1 LTYGSE
7 QPLSEAGLRI
17 CRVVSEQPGIHFRG
31 LARAATLPAGQLR
44 HHLDRLVRRGI
55 LVELEDGG
63 YKRFF
68 LAGKHDPRLRPALA
82 LFARRVPRRI
92 GSLLLLRPMTR
103 TELRRHLGCG
113 DSTLGFHLARMVQA
127 QVVTKQRDRSGCRYA
142 LAEPEVARQALAM
155 RAAAANAEERALA
168 AQREA
173 AQREAWPLGPRDGLL
188 PPRPRADLPPASAP
202 GDGLAPP
209 LDAVGAADD
218 GLEAPAPL
226 GADDLAGEDLGA
238 DDLDGGDDLAGD
250 LGPQTL
256 EEPEPSVGE
265 DAPAAPEDLPTA
277 AARRELVVSR
287 EQP

>member
-1 LTYGSE
+1 MSYGAE

-92 GSLLLLRPMTR
+92 GSLLLMRPMTR

-142 LAEPEVARQALAM
+142 LAEPALARQALSM
-155 RAAAANAEERALA
+155 RSAGSPVEERLPDPPH
-168 AQREA
+168 
-173 AQREAWPLGPRDGLL
+173 EAWELRPPREPPPAREPIAGFPPPSGPGLMEDLPPDDVPSELVEPIAPLGPAADAMGVADDPELPLREPGDE
-188 PPRPRADLPPASAP
+188 PPRPPERGPALPP
-202 GDGLAPP
+202 
-209 LDAVGAADD
+209 
-218 GLEAPAPL
+218 
-226 GADDLAGEDLGA
+226 
-238 DDLDGGDDLAGD
+238 
-250 LGPQTL
+250 
-256 EEPEPSVGE
+256 
-265 DAPAAPEDLPTA
+265 
-277 AARRELVVSR
+277 
-287 EQP
+287 

>member
-1 LTYGSE
+1 MNYGAE

-127 QVVTKQRDRSGCRYA
+127 AVVTKQRDRSGCRYA
-142 LAEPEVARQALAM
+142 LAEPELARQALAM
-155 RAAAANAEERALA
+155 RAQVASQEERAQQ
-168 AQREA
+168 QREA
-173 AQREAWPLGPRDGLL
+173 QPGWQLGPRPGLL
-188 PPRPRADLPPASAP
+188 PPRTPAPGPEPILPANPPLGGATTLPPATP
-202 GDGLAPP
+202 GLYGGDTVTAEPI
-209 LDAVGAADD
+209 
-218 GLEAPAPL
+218 APAQPL
-226 GADDLAGEDLGA
+226 
-238 DDLDGGDDLAGD
+238 
-250 LGPQTL
+250 
-256 EEPEPSVGE
+256 EPEEMLQEEQPE
-265 DAPAAPEDLPTA
+265 PPKPAE
-277 AARRELVVSR
+277 RREVVVPP
-287 EQP
+287 EP

>member
-1 LTYGSE
+1 MSYGAE

-142 LAEPEVARQALAM
+142 LAEPALARQALSM
-155 RAAAANAEERALA
+155 RAAGQPEEKPV
-168 AQREA
+168 EP
-173 AQREAWPLGPRDGLL
+173 REAWGAPRDGLL
-188 PPRPRADLPPASAP
+188 PPRREQGLPPADDGIVAP
-202 GDGLAPP
+202 PQPLLEPELAVEVAPEVHTLPPADAAVDGAPDAELAPKP
-209 LDAVGAADD
+209 P
-218 GLEAPAPL
+218 ERPA
-226 GADDLAGEDLGA
+226 
-238 DDLDGGDDLAGD
+238 
-250 LGPQTL
+250 LGP
-256 EEPEPSVGE
+256 
-265 DAPAAPEDLPTA
+265 
-277 AARRELVVSR
+277 
-287 EQP
+287 

>member
-1 LTYGSE
+1 M
-7 QPLSEAGLRI
+7 SEAGLRI

-127 QVVTKQRDRSGCRYA
+127 AVVTKQRDRSGCRYA
-142 LAEPEVARQALAM
+142 LAEPELARQALAM
-155 RAAAANAEERALA
+155 RATAAAAEERALA
-168 AQREA
+168 QREA
-173 AQREAWPLGPRDGLL
+173 AAPGAPRDAWSPLASRDSLL
-188 PPRPRADLPPASAP
+188 PPRRDVAAP
-202 GDGLAPP
+202 MP
-209 LDAVGAADD
+209 
-218 GLEAPAPL
+218 
-226 GADDLAGEDLGA
+226 LAGEPPMATPGPA
-238 DDLDGGDDLAGD
+238 GGDTVIAEPAMAAEPRALAPLPAEPVARSEPDVGEGG
-250 LGPQTL
+250 LG
-256 EEPEPSVGE
+256 EPETL
-265 DAPAAPEDLPTA
+265 D
-277 AARRELVVSR
+277 ARRR
-287 EQP
+287 EPLLRQP

>member
-1 LTYGSE
+1 MNLGYGAE

-68 LAGKHDPRLRPALA
+68 LAGKHDPHLRPALA

-127 QVVTKQRDRSGCRYA
+127 RVVTKQRDRSGCRYA
-142 LAEPEVARQALAM
+142 LAEPELARQALAM
-155 RAAAANAEERALA
+155 RAAAASQEERLQ

-173 AQREAWPLGPRDGLL
+173 AQARDGWSPLGAPRDGLL
-188 PPRPRADLPPASAP
+188 PPRR
-202 GDGLAPP
+202 
-209 LDAVGAADD
+209 
-218 GLEAPAPL
+218 EPAPL
-226 GADDLAGEDLGA
+226 SAPAQPAMDGPPLPTHGLQDTVRAEPIAGPELPDAPPAEPAEPGA
-238 DDLDGGDDLAGD
+238 
-250 LGPQTL
+250 PP
-256 EEPEPSVGE
+256 EPEAKPRPE
-265 DAPAAPEDLPTA
+265 IAAPEPL
-277 AARRELVVSR
+277 
-287 EQP
+287 

>member
-1 LTYGSE
+1 
-7 QPLSEAGLRI
+7 
-17 CRVVSEQPGIHFRG
+17 VSEQPGIHFRG

-142 LAEPEVARQALAM
+142 LAEPELARQALAI
-155 RAAAANAEERALA
+155 RAAAAPHEEKAQVQA
-168 AQREA
+168 AAREMA
-173 AQREAWPLGPRDGLL
+173 PLGPRDSLL
-188 PPRPRADLPPASAP
+188 PPRREPGFPPATTQLPVNGGPLPAEIVEEPGLPEPAPNPSAGDPIAEPQQEEPIPEQPVPPRALP
-202 GDGLAPP
+202 
-209 LDAVGAADD
+209 
-218 GLEAPAPL
+218 
-226 GADDLAGEDLGA
+226 
-238 DDLDGGDDLAGD
+238 
-250 LGPQTL
+250 Q
-256 EEPEPSVGE
+256 EP
-265 DAPAAPEDLPTA
+265 
-277 AARRELVVSR
+277 R
-287 EQP
+287 

>member
-1 LTYGSE
+1 
-7 QPLSEAGLRI
+7 LSEAGLRI

-142 LAEPEVARQALAM
+142 LAEPELARQALAM
-155 RAAAANAEERALA
+155 RAAVATQEERAQQ
-168 AQREA
+168 QREA
-173 AQREAWPLGPRDGLL
+173 QPGWQLGPRPGLL
-188 PPRPRADLPPASAP
+188 PPRTPAPEPLPAQPGMGATTLPPATP
-202 GDGLAPP
+202 GLYGGDTVASVPAETAPP
-209 LDAVGAADD
+209 EPV
-218 GLEAPAPL
+218 PP
-226 GADDLAGEDLGA
+226 
-238 DDLDGGDDLAGD
+238 
-250 LGPQTL
+250 
-256 EEPEPSVGE
+256 EEKPPE
-265 DAPAAPEDLPTA
+265 
-277 AARRELVVSR
+277 ARREVVVPP
-287 EQP
+287 EP

>member
-1 LTYGSE
+1 MNYGNE

-142 LAEPEVARQALAM
+142 LAEPELARQALAM
-155 RAAAANAEERALA
+155 RAVAASQEDRMA
-168 AQREA
+168 AQRGA
-173 AQREAWPLGPRDGLL
+173 AQEWPHAPRDALL
-188 PPRPRADLPPASAP
+188 PPRR
-202 GDGLAPP
+202 
-209 LDAVGAADD
+209 
-218 GLEAPAPL
+218 EA
-226 GADDLAGEDLGA
+226 
-238 DDLDGGDDLAGD
+238 
-250 LGPQTL
+250 
-256 EEPEPSVGE
+256 
-265 DAPAAPEDLPTA
+265 APAAPPGA
-277 AARRELVVSR
+277 AGPFGGDTVRAEPAEPAEPPEAPAALDPAPEGLQGEPAEPPAPPRRHLAP
-287 EQP
+287 EQPQG

>member
-1 LTYGSE
+1 MTLSYGAE

-142 LAEPEVARQALAM
+142 LAEPEISRQALAM
-155 RAAAANAEERALA
+155 RAAAANAEERAQQQKEAALA
-168 AQREA
+168 AKEG
-173 AQREAWPLGPRDGLL
+173 WTPLGAPRDGLL
-188 PPRPRADLPPASAP
+188 PPRPREAPRPDAVPPALAGPVVPQPPQPAGALPPAGP
-202 GDGLAPP
+202 EPEPLGGDTVE
-209 LDAVGAADD
+209 AVPDEA
-218 GLEAPAPL
+218 APAP
-226 GADDLAGEDLGA
+226 D
-238 DDLDGGDDLAGD
+238 
-250 LGPQTL
+250 
-256 EEPEPSVGE
+256 EP
-265 DAPAAPEDLPTA
+265 PAAE
-277 AARRELVVSR
+277 RREVLLR
-287 EQP
+287 

>member
-1 LTYGSE
+1 MSYEPE

-31 LARAATLPAGQLR
+31 LARAAGLPAGQLR

-103 TELRRHLGCG
+103 TELRRQLGCG

-127 QVVTKQRDRSGCRYA
+127 GVVTKHRDRSGCRYA
-142 LAEPEVARQALAM
+142 LAEPELSRQALAM
-155 RAAAANAEERALA
+155 RAGVPEERP
-168 AQREA
+168 AQAPRGMPPA
-173 AQREAWPLGPRDGLL
+173 TARPPGLGEG
-188 PPRPRADLPPASAP
+188 PPRRAPAEALPVA
-202 GDGLAPP
+202 
-209 LDAVGAADD
+209 
-218 GLEAPAPL
+218 APAPRPPRDTVQAVPAR
-226 GADDLAGEDLGA
+226 GA
-238 DDLDGGDDLAGD
+238 
-250 LGPQTL
+250 P
-256 EEPEPSVGE
+256 
-265 DAPAAPEDLPTA
+265 LPVPG
-277 AARRELVVSR
+277 RREGEAGSEGDNDKVRRALQFLFA
-287 EQP
+287 EPP

>member
-1 LTYGSE
+1 
-7 QPLSEAGLRI
+7 LSEAGLRI

-142 LAEPEVARQALAM
+142 LAEPELARQALAM
-155 RAAAANAEERALA
+155 RAAAANQEERAQQ
-168 AQREA
+168 QREIA
-173 AQREAWPLGPRDGLL
+173 QAQREAWSPLAAPRDGLL
-188 PPRPRADLPPASAP
+188 PPRRPPEPQAPIATALPPPTAGPIPQEPGHAAPLPPATEDAEVERP
-202 GDGLAPP
+202 PPLVEEPAP
-209 LDAVGAADD
+209 LDAPEA
-218 GLEAPAPL
+218 EAPRP
-226 GADDLAGEDLGA
+226 
-238 DDLDGGDDLAGD
+238 
-250 LGPQTL
+250 
-256 EEPEPSVGE
+256 
-265 DAPAAPEDLPTA
+265 APERPA
-277 AARRELVVSR
+277 PPA
-287 EQP
+287 EQR